1 MRFRL
6 MVVREGKGVRLMHV
20 EAQSE
25 SAAVHRVTA
34 EGASV
39 LSVRAEGAWQTGAF
53 RRRAAFPLL
62 MLSQEMLALLR
73 AGIGLVESIETL
85 VEKEQSGETR
95 ATLEAILQDLRAGKS
110 FSAALDASPQRF
122 PPLYVATVRASE
134 RTGDLVDA
142 LGRYVAYQL
151 QIETARKTVLAA
163 LVYPALLFGVGLVVT
178 MFLLVYVVPRF
189 SKIFEDR
196 GGDLPFLTKVLMG
209 WGNLINNHF
218 LLFAIGV
225 AAAVL
230 AAGVAVTRPGFRALA
245 FRALLSVPRIGQRVR
260 LYQLARVYRTLGM
273 LLKSGMPVVTAL
285 GMVRGLLDESMR
297 PMFDRA
303 SLRIREGTPIS
314 TAMQEAGLTTPV
326 AMRLL
331 RVGEQ
336 TGNMG
341 AMMERL
347 AELGDDENSR
357 ALDLFSRTFE
367 PVLMAL
373 IGLVIGSIVVLMYLP
388 IFELAASIQ

>member
-1 MRFRL
+1 MRYRL
-6 MVVREGKGVRLMHV
+6 MVFREREGVRLMHV

-34 EGASV
+34 EGAAV
-39 LSVRAEGAWQTGAF
+39 LSVRAERAWLAGGF
-53 RRRAAFPLL
+53 RRRGAFPLL
-62 MLSQEMLALLR
+62 QLSQEMLALLR
-73 AGIGLVESIETL
+73 AGIGLVEAIETL
-85 VEKEQSGETR
+85 AEKEQSPDTR
-95 ATLEAILQDLRAGKS
+95 ATLEGILQDLRAGKS
-110 FSAALDASPQRF
+110 FSAALEGSSQTF
-122 PPLYVATVRASE
+122 PALYVATVRASE

-151 QIETARKTVLAA
+151 QLETARKTVLAA
-163 LVYPALLFGVGLVVT
+163 LVYPSLLLGVGLVVT

-196 GGDLPFLTKVLMG
+196 ASDIPLLTRMLMG
-209 WGNLINNHF
+209 WGNLINNHA
-218 LLFAIGV
+218 LLFTAGAALAVLAIGV
-225 AAAVL
+225 AAA
-230 AAGVAVTRPGFRALA
+230 RPEVRALA
-245 FRALLSVPRIGQRVR
+245 FRALLAVPRIGERVR

-273 LLKSGMPVVTAL
+273 LLRSGMPAVTAL
-285 GMVRGLLDESMR
+285 AMVRGLLDESMR

-303 SLRIREGTPIS
+303 STRIREGTPIS
-314 TAMQEAGLTTPV
+314 AAMQEAGLTTPV
-326 AMRLL
+326 AMRML

-347 AELGDDENSR
+347 AELGDDENAR

-388 IFELAASIQ
+388 IFELAANIQ